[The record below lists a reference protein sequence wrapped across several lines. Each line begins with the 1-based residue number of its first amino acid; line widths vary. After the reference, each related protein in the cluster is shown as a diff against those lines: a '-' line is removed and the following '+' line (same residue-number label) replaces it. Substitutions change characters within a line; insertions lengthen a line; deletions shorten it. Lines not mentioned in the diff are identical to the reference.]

1 MNPETPLWRQIH
13 PSFLVGDQ
21 PGSQAFRPTPK
32 DQDLLSFDDGRRITA
47 EASWQRHT
55 GSRSLASIGV
65 IGLTVA
71 ECAGECLPVMA
82 DGVPDPEHVSVSFAG
97 KTTGQRKAISKRLR
111 DFAVARGWQF
121 GPVEEIA

>member
-55 GSRSLASIGV
+55 GPRGLASIGV
-65 IGLTVA
+65 MGLAVA
-71 ECAGECLPVMA
+71 ECSGESLQAIA
-82 DGVPDPEHVSVSFAG
+82 DAVPDPEHVSVSFAG

>member
-32 DQDLLSFDDGRRITA
+32 DQDLLSFDDGSRITA

-55 GSRSLASIGV
+55 GPRCLASVGV
-65 IGLTVA
+65 MGITVA
-71 ECAGECLPVMA
+71 ECAGECLPAVA
-82 DGVPDPEHVSVSFAG
+82 DAVPDPEHVSVSFAG

>member
-32 DQDLLSFDDGRRITA
+32 DHDLLSFDDGSRITA

-55 GSRSLASIGV
+55 GSRGLTSIGV
-65 IGLTVA
+65 MGLAVA
-71 ECAGECLPVMA
+71 ECSGECLPA
-82 DGVPDPEHVSVSFAG
+82 IPDAVPDPEHVSVSFAG